1 MINPTSTQ
9 NPQWRLSISERR
21 TILIIG
27 DLLANIL
34 ALLIALYF
42 WAQQDSWLNFSWEF
56 LRTRPPFWFFL
67 LPFFTLALMA
77 ELYDIK
83 KAGILLEN
91 IKGIAIAGLI
101 GGLIYLIIYFSSDPT
116 SLPRIGIAVY
126 LIASV
131 VFLVIWRSIY
141 VRVFNAPRFMRRVL
155 IIGAGTAASV
165 LVSKF
170 LEVWPP
176 PFFLVGLIDD
186 DPKKQKTLIE
196 KYPVIGNTQSLK
208 EIINSEMITDLVIA
222 ISGAMNAE
230 LVKALLDASENN
242 IRILSVEV
250 VYEELSGRV
259 PIFLLPS
266 DWVLRTFAE
275 QADVSSGYL
284 ILKRIMDFLGGL
296 VGCLGLVLLTPL
308 ISLAILLESGR
319 PVFFSQ
325 NRLGMN
331 GKPYKI
337 VKFRT
342 MRQDAEK
349 DGVARTATK
358 DDDRT
363 TRVGRILRKTHL
375 DEIPQFWSVLA
386 GTVSLVGPRAERP
399 ELVAEYQKSIPFY
412 RARLFV
418 KPGVTGWAQINQRYA
433 ANAEETAVKLE
444 YDLYYI
450 KKRNILLDIFILIR
464 TVSNVIQ
471 LRGQ

>member
-1 MINPTSTQ
+1 MINPTSSQ
-9 NPQWRLSISERR
+9 KSIWRLSISERR
-21 TILIIG
+21 TILLIG
-27 DLLANIL
+27 DLLANII

-42 WAQQDSWLNFSWEF
+42 WAQQDAWLNFSWEF
-56 LRTRPPFWFFL
+56 LSTRPPFWFFL
-67 LPFFTLALMA
+67 LPLFTATLMT

-83 KAGILLEN
+83 KAGILVEN
-91 IKGIAIAGLI
+91 VKGIALAGLVSA
-101 GGLIYLIIYFSSDPT
+101 LIYLVIYFSSDPT

-131 VFLVIWRSIY
+131 IFLLIWRAIY
-141 VRVFNAPRFMRRVL
+141 VRIFQAPRFMRRVL
-155 IIGAGTAASV
+155 VVGAGTSGSI

-176 PFFLVGLIDD
+176 PFYLVGLIDD
-186 DPKKQKTLIE
+186 DPEKKNTLVE
-196 KYPVIGNTQSLK
+196 KYPVIGNSQAIK
-208 EIINSEMITDLVIA
+208 GIIESEQITDLVIA
-222 ISGAMNAE
+222 ISGPMNGE
-230 LVKALLDASENN
+230 LVKVLLNASENN
-242 IRILSVEV
+242 IRILSMEV
-250 VYEELSGRV
+250 VYEELTGRV

-275 QADVSSGYL
+275 QADVSGGYL
-284 ILKRIMDFLGGL
+284 IFKRLMDIFGGL
-296 VGCLGLVLLTPL
+296 VGCLGLALLTPF
-308 ISLAILLESGR
+308 ISLAILIESGR

-349 DGVARTATK
+349 DGVARTATRN
-358 DDDRT
+358 DDRT
-363 TRVGRILRKTHL
+363 TRIGRLLRKTHL
-375 DEIPQFWSVLA
+375 DEIPQFWSVLK
-386 GTVSLVGPRAERP
+386 GSVSLVGPRAERP
-399 ELVAEYQKSIPFY
+399 ELVADYQNSIPFY

-418 KPGVTGWAQINQRYA
+418 KPGLTGWAQINQRYA
-433 ANAEETAVKLE
+433 ENTEETAVKLE

-450 KKRNILLDIFILIR
+450 KKRNILLDVFILLR
-464 TVSNVIQ
+464 TVSTVIQ